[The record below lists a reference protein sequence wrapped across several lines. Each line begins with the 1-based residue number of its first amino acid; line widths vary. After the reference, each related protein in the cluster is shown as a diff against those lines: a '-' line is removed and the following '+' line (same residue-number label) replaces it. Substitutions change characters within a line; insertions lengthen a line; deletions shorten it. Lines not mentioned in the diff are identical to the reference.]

1 MASNRK
7 KAAYAAA
14 AAAAASDG
22 PIGFAQRVGS
32 IPRMVRDV
40 MSGRFDGIGRGRLLV
55 MVLAVVYIVSPI
67 DLLPEAF
74 LTFPGLLDDAG
85 IAAWLIAALFGATTA
100 YRHWEGGR
108 VGTPTTVTVDDPRV
122 VPGEVLHP

>member
-14 AAAAASDG
+14 AAAAATDG
-22 PIGFAQRVGS
+22 PVGFAQRVGS
-32 IPRMVRDV
+32 IPRMARDV
-40 MSGRFDGIGRGRLLV
+40 LSGRFDGIGRGRLLI
-55 MVLAVVYIVSPI
+55 MALAVVYIISPI

-74 LTFPGLLDDAG
+74 LTLPGMLDDAG

-100 YRHWEGGR
+100 YRHWETGQAS
-108 VGTPTTVTVDDPRV
+108 TPTVDDPRV

>member
-1 MASNRK
+1 MAGNRK

-22 PIGFAQRVGS
+22 PVGFAQRVGS

-40 MSGRFDGIGRGRLLV
+40 MSGRFDGIGRGRLLI

-67 DLLPEAF
+67 DLLPEAV
-74 LTFPGLLDDAG
+74 LTIPGLLDDAG
-85 IAAWLIAALFGATTA
+85 IAAWLVAALFGATTA
-100 YRHWEGGR
+100 YRHWENGQ
-108 VGTPTTVTVDDPRV
+108 VSSPTVDDPRV

>member
-1 MASNRK
+1 MAGNRK

-14 AAAAASDG
+14 AAAAATDG

-40 MSGRFDGIGRGRLLV
+40 LSGRFDGIGRGRLV
-55 MVLAVVYIVSPI
+55 IMALAVVYIISPI
-67 DLLPEAF
+67 DLIPEAF
-74 LTFPGLLDDAG
+74 LTLPGMLDDAG

-100 YRHWEGGR
+100 YRHWETGQAS
-108 VGTPTTVTVDDPRV
+108 TPTVDDPRV

>member
-40 MSGRFDGIGRGRLLV
+40 LSGRFDGIGRGRLLV

-67 DLLPEAF
+67 DLLPEAV
-74 LTFPGLLDDAG
+74 LTIPGLIDDAG

-100 YRHWEGGR
+100 YRHWENGR
-108 VGTPTTVTVDDPRV
+108 VSPTVDDPRV

>member
-14 AAAAASDG
+14 AAAAATDG
-22 PIGFAQRVGS
+22 PVGFAQRVAS

-40 MSGRFDGIGRGRLLV
+40 MSGRFDGIGRGRLLI

-74 LTFPGLLDDAG
+74 LTIPGLLDDAG
-85 IAAWLIAALFGATTA
+85 IAAWLVAALFGATTA
-100 YRHWEGGR
+100 YRHWERGQAGA
-108 VGTPTTVTVDDPRV
+108 PTVDDPRV

>member
-1 MASNRK
+1 MAGNRK

-22 PIGFAQRVGS
+22 PVGFAQRVGS

-40 MSGRFDGIGRGRLLV
+40 MSGRFDGIGRRRLLI

-67 DLLPEAF
+67 DLLPEAV
-74 LTFPGLLDDAG
+74 LTIPGMLDDAG
-85 IAAWLIAALFGATTA
+85 IAAWLVAALFGATTA
-100 YRHWEGGR
+100 YRHWENGQAS
-108 VGTPTTVTVDDPRV
+108 TPTVDDPRV

>member
-1 MASNRK
+1 MASNRR

-22 PIGFAQRVGS
+22 PLGFAQRVGS

-67 DLLPEAF
+67 DLLPEAV
-74 LTFPGLLDDAG
+74 LTIPGLIDDAG
-85 IAAWLIAALFGATTA
+85 IAAGLIAARLGATTA
-100 YRHWEGGR
+100 YRHWASGR
-108 VGTPTTVTVDDPRV
+108 VDPTVRVDDARV

>member
-14 AAAAASDG
+14 ASAAATDG
-22 PIGFAQRVGS
+22 PLGFAQRVGS

-40 MSGRFDGIGRGRLLV
+40 MAGRFDGIGRGRLLI
-55 MVLAVVYIVSPI
+55 MLLAVVYIVSPI
-67 DLLPEAF
+67 DLLPEAV
-74 LTFPGLLDDAG
+74 LTIPGLIDDAG
-85 IAAWLIAALFGATTA
+85 IAAWLIAAAFGATTA
-100 YRHWEGGR
+100 YRAWENGQQQMSAMA
-108 VGTPTTVTVDDPRV
+108 DDPRV

>member
-22 PIGFAQRVGS
+22 PVGFAQRVGS

-40 MSGRFDGIGRGRLLV
+40 MSGRFDGIGRGRLLI

-67 DLLPEAF
+67 DLLPEAV
-74 LTFPGLLDDAG
+74 LTIPGLLDDAG
-85 IAAWLIAALFGATTA
+85 IAAWLVAALFGATTA
-100 YRHWEGGR
+100 YRHWENGQAS
-108 VGTPTTVTVDDPRV
+108 TPTVDDPRV